1 MPRARGRAGGTAVL
15 LGAMQ
20 DFPLRVMRLVDHA
33 EREHGDREIVSAW
46 ADGTITR
53 TNWRS
58 SPMTRGAWRRRS
70 KRSASSPATASRR
83 WR

>member
-1 MPRARGRAGGTAVL
+1 MAGSMR

-20 DFPLRVMRLVDHA
+20 DWPLRVMRLVDHA
-33 EREHGDREIVSAW
+33 EREHGDREIVAAR

-53 TNWRS
+53 TNWRA
-58 SPMTRGAWRRRS
+58 SPTTPGAWPRRWS
-70 KRSASSPATASRR
+70 GSASSQATGSRP